1 MNAAELTTVCS
12 TVVTLAGIVVGYLK
26 LRLEQRK
33 TNVHVSAV
41 SDKVEVVR
49 QDVNSNL
56 TTAQNRNE
64 QLTAQL
70 TASGIAVPETPK

>member
-12 TVVTLAGIVVGYLK
+12 TVVTLAGMTFGYLK

-33 TNVHVSAV
+33 TNVHVNAV
-41 SDKVEVVR
+41 NDKVEVVR

-56 TTAQNRNE
+56 TASQNRNE
-64 QLTAQL
+64 QLTARL
-70 TASGIAVPETPK
+70 TASGIDVPETPK